1 MARSDLEVM
10 REQIKA
16 GVHPRRALI
25 ESYMR
30 EWLSDPATASAR
42 LAAWEGTSTG
52 DAIEE
57 GRRMA
62 EVALSV
68 VSPSSRPGLG
78 TEPNTEGG
86 EDRG

>member
-1 MARSDLEVM
+1 MRSDLDVM

-30 EWLSDPATASAR
+30 EWLSDPAAAHER
-42 LAAWEGTSTG
+42 LAKWEGTSTG

-62 EVALSV
+62 ERALA
-68 VSPSSRPGLG
+68 
-78 TEPNTEGG
+78 
-86 EDRG
+86 DA